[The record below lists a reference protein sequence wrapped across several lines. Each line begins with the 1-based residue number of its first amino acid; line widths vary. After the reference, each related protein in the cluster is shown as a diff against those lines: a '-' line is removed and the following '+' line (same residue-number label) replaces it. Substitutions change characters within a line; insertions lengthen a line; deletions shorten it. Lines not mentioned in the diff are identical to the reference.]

1 MHEMSVTGDNIPGST
16 NQKNNKNKTLTAEPT
31 PPPPSQPIFRKKPV
45 RPVIDKAILAAF
57 LNQTSDEEKKEL
69 IQEKPDCS
77 GKLWTKCAYC
87 QVYLKVSNLE
97 RHLKKCCAKLGMI
110 IKK

>member
-1 MHEMSVTGDNIPGST
+1 MPKMSMTVDNIPGSS
-16 NQKNNKNKTLTAEPT
+16 NQKNNKNKSLTEQPPA
-31 PPPPSQPIFRKKPV
+31 PPPQPIFRKKPV
-45 RPVIDKAILAAF
+45 RPVIDKAVLAAF

-97 RHLKKCCAKLGMI
+97 KHLKKCCAKLGMI

>member
-1 MHEMSVTGDNIPGST
+1 MIVDIDNVPGSS
-16 NQKNNKNKTLTAEPT
+16 NQKSNKKRTLTEPISPPT
-31 PPPPSQPIFRKKPV
+31 PQPIFRKRPLK
-45 RPVIDKAILAAF
+45 PVIDKAVLAAF

-69 IQEKPDCS
+69 IQEKPGCS

-87 QVYLKVSNLE
+87 QVYLKVSNLKK
-97 RHLKKCCAKLGMI
+97 HLKKCCAKLGMI